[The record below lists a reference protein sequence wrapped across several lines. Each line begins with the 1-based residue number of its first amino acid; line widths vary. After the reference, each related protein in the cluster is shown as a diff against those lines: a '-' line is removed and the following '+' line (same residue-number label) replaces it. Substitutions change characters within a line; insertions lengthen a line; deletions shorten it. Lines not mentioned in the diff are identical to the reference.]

1 MEGIIVALLI
11 VDAIPAYLISKDA
24 DKRDMSNVGWF
35 FIILLFSFIGMI
47 LYFIV
52 RKPLAENHYIKYDS
66 DYKKCPECAEHIKAE
81 AKVCRFCGY
90 RYSPEENSLTEEVP
104 IVKEVVF
111 PLQVKIIEDD
121 APIYSEAYNK
131 SEIIK
136 RIQKGESILAISQH
150 GEFNEWLK
158 VEIQNGSGYLLKYD
172 TDL

>member
-1 MEGIIVALLI
+1 MEGIIGIIII
-11 VDAIPAYLISKDA
+11 VNIIPAFLIAKDA

-35 FIILLFSFIGMI
+35 FIIMIFSFIGMI

-90 RYSPEENSLTEEVP
+90 RYSPEENSLTEETP
-104 IVKEVVF
+104 IVKEIVF

-121 APIYSEAYNK
+121 APIYSESYNK

-136 RIQKGESILAISQH
+136 RIQKGESIFVLSQH

-158 VEIQNGSGYLLKYD
+158 VEMQNGIGYILRYD
-172 TDL
+172 TEL